1 MEISTLIAEEL
12 RLHEK
17 KIKSTMELLDEGNTV
32 PFISRYRKEATGN
45 LTETEVTAVA
55 EKYSFYKEL
64 LSRKEYILQTI
75 EKQGKLTEELRHT
88 IESCFNKNE
97 LEDLYL
103 PYKPKRRTKAQM
115 AREMGFEPLAEIIL
129 AQRCEQKGADEILA
143 GFVNE
148 EKGITEKE
156 AVLEQALFIVAE
168 AVTHHPEVRK
178 KLRALYIDT
187 ALIVSSVKD
196 ESADE
201 KGVYMDYY
209 DYSEPLKEIKSHR
222 LLALNRGEKEGI
234 LKIETAVDEDRC
246 MAVIREEIPN
256 HREAT
261 FFAALLE
268 GMELAYFGY
277 LHPSMATECR
287 SHYTALAED
296 TAIDVFEKNLKDL
309 LLGSPAHGYTI
320 MGIDPGLRTGSKIA
334 VIDER
339 GKYLGHEV
347 VYTLGEGAEE
357 RAYQKIRE
365 VITRYGVTLAAVGNG
380 KGSKEIAA
388 LVRRLIKD
396 LSGEGAPLHLA
407 IVNESGASIY
417 SASPLAVKEFPGLDV
432 TIRGAISIAR
442 RIHDPLAEFVKIDP
456 KSLGVGQYQH
466 DVDQKELKRRL
477 DQVVSSAV
485 NSVGVD
491 VNTASVPLLSYVAGI
506 SESNARDI
514 VALRDEKGGFRNR
527 FEIKKVKGVG
537 EKTFEQCIGFLR
549 IRDGENILDSTAI
562 HPEQYPVVE
571 KICQEAGVALEE
583 LVRDPRLLDHVD
595 KEEYSRKV
603 GIYTLEDILEELKK
617 PGRDVRAAFEPVPYN
632 DSIQSIDDVEEG
644 MTLPGVITNI
654 TNFGMFVDLGIGVS
668 GLCHISR
675 ASDRFIKDL
684 NDHFRVGDRYT
695 FRVVSVDRSRERI
708 GLERV
713 TS

>member
-12 RLHEK
+12 SLQK
-17 KIKSTMELLDEGNTV
+17 KKVQSTMGLLDEGNTV

-55 EKYSFYKEL
+55 EKYSFFKEL
-64 LSRKEYILQTI
+64 LARKEYILQTI
-75 EKQGKLTEELRHT
+75 EKQGQLTEELQSR
-88 IESCFNKNE
+88 IDSCFNKNE

-115 AREMGFEPLAEIIL
+115 AREMGFEPLSEIIL
-129 AQRCEQKGADEILA
+129 AQRCEEQSADEIILSFA
-143 GFVNE
+143 NE
-148 EKGITEKE
+148 EKGITERDDI
-156 AVLEQALFIVAE
+156 LEQALFIVAE
-168 AVTHHPEVRK
+168 TVTHHPEVRK
-178 KLRALYIDT
+178 KLRSFYIDT

-201 KGVYMDYY
+201 KGIYMDYY
-209 DYSEPLKEIKSHR
+209 EYNEPLKEIKSHR

-234 LKIETAVDEDRC
+234 LKIEVAVDEDLC
-246 MAVIREEIPN
+246 MALIRKEVVSRKES
-256 HREAT
+256 T

-296 TAIDVFEKNLKDL
+296 AAIDVFEKNLKDL

-357 RAYQKIRE
+357 RAYEKIKE
-365 VITRYGVTLAAVGNG
+365 VIKRYGVTLAAVGNG

-388 LVRRLIKD
+388 LVRRLIKE
-396 LSGEGAPLHLA
+396 LSGEGALLHLA

-417 SASPLAVKEFPGLDV
+417 SASPLAVNEFPGLDV

-506 SESNARDI
+506 SEANAKDI
-514 VALRDEKGGFRNR
+514 VALRDEKGGFSNR
-527 FEIKKVKGVG
+527 FELKKVKGIG

-549 IRDGENILDSTAI
+549 IRNGENILDSTAI

-571 KICQEAGVALEE
+571 KICRETGVALEE
-583 LVRDPRLLDHVD
+583 LVRDPQLLDHVD

-603 GIYTLEDILEELKK
+603 GVYTLEDILEELKK

-632 DSIQSIDDVEEG
+632 DAIQSIDDLDEG

-654 TNFGMFVDLGIGVS
+654 TDFGMFVDLGIGVS
-668 GLCHISR
+668 GLCHISQ

-684 NDHFRVGDRYT
+684 NEHFRVGDRFT
-695 FRVVSVDRSRERI
+695 FRVLSVDRARERI
-708 GLERV
+708 GLQRV
-713 TS
+713 SS